1 MEEAAL
7 HSVAES
13 NSFGRTQGR
22 TARLFTLESDLLR
35 VCITDYGGILV
46 SLEAFDRS
54 GTRDHLVLGFDDVSG
69 YVDNRGSFGALLGRN
84 ANRIAEGRI
93 NIDGHVYELSKNENG
108 ATLHGGAD
116 GFGKR
121 FWSVTEF
128 DARRLTLRL
137 VSGDGDQGFPGEITA
152 EATWSL
158 DGADLLL
165 TFAARTSKPT
175 PLSLSAH
182 PYFNLDGPLARDCLD
197 HQVEIFA
204 ESYLP
209 TDRRQI
215 PTGEV
220 TAVADTPFDFRRA
233 RSIGERIREWDEQ
246 LRCGRGYD
254 HYFVLSQVDPGS
266 LRPAARVRSARSG
279 RLLEILTTQPGL
291 QFYTGNNLDGSA
303 PGRGGLYRQSA
314 GFAFE
319 PQGFPNA
326 PNQLNFPSTILRPG
340 EIYRQTIVYRL
351 AADHQ
356 KDAR

>member
-1 MEEAAL
+1 MPSIAEA
-7 HSVAES
+7 

-35 VCITDYGGILV
+35 VSITDYGGILV
-46 SLEAFDRS
+46 SLEASDHS

-121 FWSVTEF
+121 FWSVTAF
-128 DARRLTLRL
+128 DARRLTLGL

-158 DGADLLL
+158 DGADLSL
-165 TFAARTSKPT
+165 TFAARTTKPT

-182 PYFNLDGPLARDCLD
+182 PYFNLDGPLARDCLN
-197 HQVEIFA
+197 HRVEIFA

-215 PTGEV
+215 PTGEI
-220 TAVADTPFDFRRA
+220 TAVADTPFDFRRG
-233 RSIGERIREWDEQ
+233 RSIGDRIREPDEQ
-246 LRCGRGYD
+246 LRYGRGYD
-254 HYFVLSQVDPGS
+254 HYFILSQEDPAA

-279 RLLEILTTQPGL
+279 RVLEILTTQPGL
-291 QFYTGNNLDGSA
+291 QFLYRQQPRRIRTG
-303 PGRGGLYRQSA
+303 PGGLYRQSA

-326 PNQLNFPSTILRPG
+326 PNQPNFPSTILRPG
-340 EIYRQTIVYRL
+340 ETYRQTIVYRL
-351 AADHQ
+351 AADH
-356 KDAR
+356 

>member
-1 MEEAAL
+1 MEEATL
-7 HSVAES
+7 HSIAEG
-13 NSFGRTQGR
+13 NSFGRAQGR
-22 TARLFTLESDLLR
+22 TARLFTLESDFLR
-35 VCITDYGGILV
+35 ASVTDYGGILV
-46 SLEAFDRS
+46 SLEASDRS

-84 ANRIAEGRI
+84 ANRIADGRI
-93 NIDGHVYELSKNENG
+93 NIDGHVYQLFKNENG
-108 ATLHGGAD
+108 ATLHGGPD

-128 DARRLTLRL
+128 DARRLILGL
-137 VSGDGDQGFPGEITA
+137 VSGDGDQGFPGEVTA

-158 DGADLLL
+158 DRTDLLL
-165 TFAARTSKPT
+165 TFAARTTKPT

-209 TDRRQI
+209 TDQRQI

-220 TAVADTPFDFRRA
+220 KPVADTPFDFRRA
-233 RSIGERIREWDEQ
+233 KSIVERIRKPDEH
-246 LRCGRGYD
+246 LRRGRGYD
-254 HYFVLSQVDPGS
+254 HYFILSQEDPGS

-326 PNQLNFPSTILRPG
+326 PNQPNFPSTILRPG
-340 EIYRQTIVYRL
+340 ETYRQTIVYRL
-351 AADHQ
+351 AADH
-356 KDAR
+356 

>member
-137 VSGDGDQGFPGEITA
+137 VSGDGDQE
-152 EATWSL
+152 
-158 DGADLLL
+158 
-165 TFAARTSKPT
+165 
-175 PLSLSAH
+175 
-182 PYFNLDGPLARDCLD
+182 
-197 HQVEIFA
+197 
-204 ESYLP
+204 LP
-209 TDRRQI
+209 RK
-215 PTGEV
+215 
-220 TAVADTPFDFRRA
+220 
-233 RSIGERIREWDEQ
+233 
-246 LRCGRGYD
+246 
-254 HYFVLSQVDPGS
+254 
-266 LRPAARVRSARSG
+266 
-279 RLLEILTTQPGL
+279 
-291 QFYTGNNLDGSA
+291 
-303 PGRGGLYRQSA
+303 
-314 GFAFE
+314 
-319 PQGFPNA
+319 
-326 PNQLNFPSTILRPG
+326 RPG
-340 EIYRQTIVYRL
+340 ASMGPICC
-351 AADHQ
+351 
-356 KDAR
+356 